1 MHFTIKE
8 KEYLLEM
15 FSEEEVAEIGKAVD
29 NCDIVIRSVG
39 KNGVQRLIK
48 PSRARFHV
56 GYKKFC
62 DGIATAHLKGSSR
75 QHNYNT
81 GKTLIFRSL
90 LPK

>member
-1 MHFTIKE
+1 MYFTVKE

-15 FSEEEVAEIGKAVD
+15 FSEEEIAEIGKAVD
-29 NCDIVIRSVG
+29 TCDIVIRSVG

-62 DGIATAHLKGSSR
+62 DGIATAYLKGGSR

-90 LPK
+90 SSK